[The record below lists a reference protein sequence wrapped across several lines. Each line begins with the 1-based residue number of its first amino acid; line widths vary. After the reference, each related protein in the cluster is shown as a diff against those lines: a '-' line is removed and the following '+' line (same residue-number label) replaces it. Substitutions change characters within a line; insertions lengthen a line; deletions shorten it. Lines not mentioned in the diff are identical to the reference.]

1 MKDVKKEVKKEV
13 KKAVKYKV
21 MKKNG
26 KVIMRDSL
34 DKSEIKMYESK
45 GWKVEEV

>member
-1 MKDVKKEVKKEV
+1 MKETKKVKKV
-13 KKAVKYKV
+13 VKYKI

-26 KVIMRDSL
+26 KVIMRDTL

-45 GWKVEEV
+45 GCKVEEV